1 MILYQCET
9 GFLIPRIL
17 CLIWWFYLII
27 QSALITMVMMSKKLL
42 AITVGG
48 LLFAATAADASSPDA
63 SAQHQQEVI
72 SSCLKVSGLRN
83 AQAAGSIVGF
93 PDDVSYDTLL
103 VRGNYPQPH
112 MNNRAGEFLCL
123 FNRKT
128 RKAYTSEA
136 NQLRQSSTQSSQR
149 QR

>member
-1 MILYQCET
+1 M
-9 GFLIPRIL
+9 
-17 CLIWWFYLII
+17 
-27 QSALITMVMMSKKLL
+27 
-42 AITVGG
+42 TVGG
-48 LLFAATAADASSPDA
+48 LLFAATASVASSPDA
-63 SAQHQQEVI
+63 WAQHQQEVI

-83 AQAAGSIVGF
+83 AQAVGNIVGF
-93 PDDVSYDTLL
+93 GDDVGYDALL

-128 RKAYTSEA
+128 RKAYTNEA
-136 NQLRQSSTQSSQR
+136 NQLRQPSVQSSQR